1 MTSGSLNPK
10 WNQRPIQFEDSSH
23 DPAASEKKTENM
35 RIRKAKGQLISK
47 CLFGAIVCDQKTTE
61 IFLRISALGVKSKN

>member
-23 DPAASEKKTENM
+23 DPAASEKAENM
-35 RIRKAKGQLISK
+35 RIRKAKSTSTYMENIN
-47 CLFGAIVCDQKTTE
+47 FREKTG
-61 IFLRISALGVKSKN
+61 FFKWQQV